1 MLDRKVRTI
10 RRVRSKIH
18 GTADRPRLAV
28 FKSLT
33 KISVQLIDD
42 QKGVTIASA
51 HGKNSEEVGK
61 EIAKKAIAKKITSA
75 VFDRRNKKYHGNI
88 KKLADAARA
97 GGLII

>member
-1 MLDRKVRTI
+1 MLDKKIRTI
-10 RRVRSKIH
+10 RRVRSKIK
-18 GTADRPRLAV
+18 GTAIRPRLAV

-42 QKGVTIASA
+42 QKGITIVSAS
-51 HGKNSEEVGK
+51 GKNPEEVGK
-61 EIAKKAIAKKITSA
+61 EIAKKAINKKITNA

-88 KKLADAARA
+88 KKVADATRA